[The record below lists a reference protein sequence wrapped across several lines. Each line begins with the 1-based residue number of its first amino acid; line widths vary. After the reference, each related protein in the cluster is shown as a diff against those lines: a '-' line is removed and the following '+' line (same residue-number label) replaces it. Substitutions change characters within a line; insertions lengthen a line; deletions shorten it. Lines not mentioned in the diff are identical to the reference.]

1 MSLTQPRSGQPASR
15 LNKVT
20 AETLGER
27 KRAGEPITALTAVDY
42 PTARLVDEAGI
53 DLVLVGDSLAMTVL
67 GYDSTLPI
75 TTEEMLHHA
84 KAVRRGVKRALL
96 VVDMP
101 FGSYHVS
108 PADTVRNALRFV
120 QEGGAEAVKLEGGS
134 HRAPLVQRLTRAEI
148 PVVGHIG
155 LTPQSLHRTGGY
167 KVQGRSVPAIDSL
180 LADAAA
186 LEAAGAIALV
196 VEGVPREVAA
206 RITRSLAIPVIGI
219 GAGPDCDGQILVF
232 HDLCNLTF
240 APPAKFVR
248 RFTDAGAALRDG
260 LASFREAVA
269 DGSFPNDAESYH
281 LSAAVAAEAA
291 GALRDDLAGEL
302 QGDRR

>member
-1 MSLTQPRSGQPASR
+1 MSLTQPRFGEPAPR
-15 LNKVT
+15 PAKVT
-20 AETLGER
+20 VGTLLEK
-27 KRAGEPITALTAVDY
+27 KRAGQAITALTAVDY

-53 DLVLVGDSLAMTVL
+53 DLLLVGDSLAMTVL
-67 GYDSTLPI
+67 GYDNTLPL
-75 TTEEMLHHA
+75 TTDEMLHHA

-96 VVDMP
+96 IVDMP

-108 PADTVRNALRFV
+108 PEDTLRNALRFV

-134 HRAPLVQRLTRAEI
+134 HRAPLVERLTRAEI
-148 PVVGHIG
+148 PVVAHIG

-167 KVQGRSVPAIDSL
+167 KVQGRSAPAIDAL

-196 VEGVPREVAA
+196 VEGVPREVGA
-206 RITRSLAIPVIGI
+206 RITRSLAVPVIGI

-248 RFTDAGAALRDG
+248 RFADAGVALREG
-260 LASFREAVA
+260 LVSFREAVA
-269 DGSFPNDAESYH
+269 NGSFPNDSESYH
-281 LSAAVAAEAA
+281 LSTAVAQ
-291 GALRDDLAGEL
+291 ALEQDLAG
-302 QGDRR
+302 DPH